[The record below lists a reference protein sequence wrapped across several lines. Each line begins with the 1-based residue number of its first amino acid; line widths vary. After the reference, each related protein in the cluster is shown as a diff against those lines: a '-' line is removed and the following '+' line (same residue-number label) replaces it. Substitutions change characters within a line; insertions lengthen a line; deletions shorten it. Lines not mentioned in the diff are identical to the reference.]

1 MFRKRTERVIKCTN
15 KRKRE
20 RKMEKKEIVKLLEK
34 EREVYAEVVK
44 VMNENELTNGQG
56 LCIVMRLAFDIIR
69 SGPLPVRVEMA
80 KDFEEFSTAMRE
92 GFEREIVNRE
102 KDGE

>member
-1 MFRKRTERVIKCTN
+1 
-15 KRKRE
+15 
-20 RKMEKKEIVKLLEK
+20 MEKQEIVKLLEK

-56 LCIVMRLAFDIIR
+56 LCIVMRLAADIIMA
-69 SGPLPVRVEMA
+69 SPLKERVEMA

-92 GFEREIVNRE
+92 GFWREIVNKE

>member
-1 MFRKRTERVIKCTN
+1 MFRKRTENVIKCTN
-15 KRKRE
+15 NRKRE
-20 RKMEKKEIVKLLEK
+20 RKMKEQNIVKLLEK

-44 VMNENELTNGQG
+44 VINENELTNGQG
-56 LCIVMRLAFDIIR
+56 LCIVMKLAADIIMA
-69 SGPLPVRVEMA
+69 SPLKERVEMA

-92 GFEREIVNRE
+92 GFAREIVNRE

>member
-1 MFRKRTERVIKCTN
+1 
-15 KRKRE
+15 
-20 RKMEKKEIVKLLEK
+20 MEKKEIVKLLEK

-44 VMNENELTNGQG
+44 ILNENELTNGQG
-56 LCIVMRLAFDIIR
+56 LCIVMRLALDIIR
-69 SGPLPVRVEMA
+69 SGPLAIRVDMA

>member
-1 MFRKRTERVIKCTN
+1 
-15 KRKRE
+15 
-20 RKMEKKEIVKLLEK
+20 MEKKEIVRLLEK

-56 LCIVMRLAFDIIR
+56 LCIVMKLAADIIMA
-69 SGPLPVRVEMA
+69 SPLKVRVEMA

-102 KDGE
+102 KDGEEKND

>member
-1 MFRKRTERVIKCTN
+1 
-15 KRKRE
+15 
-20 RKMEKKEIVKLLEK
+20 MEKKEIVKLFGE
-34 EREVYAEVVK
+34 ETEVYVEIVK
-44 VMNENELTNGQG
+44 IINENELTNGKAM
-56 LCIVMRLAFDIIR
+56 CIVMRLINDIIFA
-69 SGPLPVRVEMA
+69 SPENVRVEMA

>member
-1 MFRKRTERVIKCTN
+1 MKGKD
-15 KRKRE
+15 
-20 RKMEKKEIVKLLEK
+20 IVKLLEK

-44 VMNENELTNGQG
+44 VMNENELTNSQG
-56 LCIVMRLAFDIIR
+56 LCIAMRLAADIIMA
-69 SGPLPVRVEMA
+69 SPLKERVEMA

-92 GFEREIVNRE
+92 GFEREFVNKE

>member
-1 MFRKRTERVIKCTN
+1 MFRKRTESVIICTN
-15 KRKRE
+15 NRKRE
-20 RKMEKKEIVKLLEK
+20 RKMKEKDIVKLLEK

-92 GFEREIVNRE
+92 GFEREIVNKE

>member
-1 MFRKRTERVIKCTN
+1 M
-15 KRKRE
+15 
-20 RKMEKKEIVKLLEK
+20 KEQDIVRLLEK
-34 EREVYAEVVK
+34 EREVYDEVVK

>member
-1 MFRKRTERVIKCTN
+1 
-15 KRKRE
+15 
-20 RKMEKKEIVKLLEK
+20 MEKKEIVRLFEK
-34 EREVYAEVVK
+34 DREVYAEVVK

-80 KDFEEFSTAMRE
+80 KDFEKFSTAMRE

>member
-1 MFRKRTERVIKCTN
+1 MSTENVIICTN
-15 KRKRE
+15 IEKRE
-20 RKMEKKEIVKLLEK
+20 RKMEKKEIVKLIDK

-44 VMNENELTNGQG
+44 VMNENELTNGQAM
-56 LCIVMRLAFDIIR
+56 CIVMRLINDIIFA
-69 SGPLPVRVEMA
+69 SPENVRVEMA

>member
-1 MFRKRTERVIKCTN
+1 MKA
-15 KRKRE
+15 
-20 RKMEKKEIVKLLEK
+20 KEIVKLLEK

>member
-1 MFRKRTERVIKCTN
+1 
-15 KRKRE
+15 
-20 RKMEKKEIVKLLEK
+20 MEKKEIVRLLEK

-56 LCIVMRLAFDIIR
+56 LCIVMRLALDIIR

>member
-1 MFRKRTERVIKCTN
+1 
-15 KRKRE
+15 
-20 RKMEKKEIVKLLEK
+20 MEKKEIVRLLEK

-44 VMNENELTNGQG
+44 VINENELTNGQG

>member
-1 MFRKRTERVIKCTN
+1 MKA
-15 KRKRE
+15 
-20 RKMEKKEIVKLLEK
+20 KEIVKLLEK

-56 LCIVMRLAFDIIR
+56 MCIVMRLALEIIMA
-69 SGPLPVRVEMA
+69 SPLKERVEMA
-80 KDFEEFSTAMRE
+80 KDFEEFYTAMRE

>member
-1 MFRKRTERVIKCTN
+1 M
-15 KRKRE
+15 
-20 RKMEKKEIVKLLEK
+20 KEQDIVKLLEK

-44 VMNENELTNGQG
+44 VLNENELTNGQG
-56 LCIVMRLAFDIIR
+56 LCIVMKLAADIIMA
-69 SGPLPVRVEMA
+69 SPLKVRVDMA
-80 KDFEEFSTAMRE
+80 RDFEEFSTAMRE

>member
-1 MFRKRTERVIKCTN
+1 MKE
-15 KRKRE
+15 
-20 RKMEKKEIVKLLEK
+20 KEIVRLLKK

-56 LCIVMRLAFDIIR
+56 LCIVMKLAADIIMA
-69 SGPLPVRVEMA
+69 SPLKVRVEMA
-80 KDFEEFSTAMRE
+80 KDLEEFSTAMRE

>member
-1 MFRKRTERVIKCTN
+1 M
-15 KRKRE
+15 
-20 RKMEKKEIVKLLEK
+20 KEQDIVRLLEK

-56 LCIVMRLAFDIIR
+56 LCIVMKLAADIIMA
-69 SGPLPVRVEMA
+69 SPLKVRVEMA
-80 KDFEEFSTAMRE
+80 KDLEEFSTAMRE
-92 GFEREIVNRE
+92 GFERGFVNRE